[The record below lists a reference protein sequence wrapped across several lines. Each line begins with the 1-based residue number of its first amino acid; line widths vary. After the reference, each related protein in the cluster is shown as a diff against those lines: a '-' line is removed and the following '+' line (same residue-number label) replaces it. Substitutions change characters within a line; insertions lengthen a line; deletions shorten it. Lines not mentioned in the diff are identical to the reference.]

1 MFPDVPARLGGP
13 AGGPGFDPLALVM
26 DWRMIAVVMVGAI
39 LWLTRRAL
47 LARQAARFGGTPD
60 ETLRGRLDSDLP
72 PAIEIIAFAGQDR
85 HAQSSGEALVMRTT
99 PGLRLIAVVI
109 GAACLWMLLGPSYGV
124 WLPAGWITWAVAA
137 GVPVAIIGTYTFEAR
152 VDRDSLTIIHF
163 VHWRR
168 VWRWRDLN
176 ALYDDGA
183 YSWRLDFT
191 TGRARLPKH
200 LVGMPGFLSLVRAQ
214 LDRNAD
220 TDARTARG

>member
-13 AGGPGFDPLALVM
+13 ADGPGFDPLALFM
-26 DWRMIAVVMVGAI
+26 DWRVIAMILFGVM
-39 LWLTRRAL
+39 LWFIRRAL
-47 LARQAARFGGTPD
+47 VARQAARLGGAPT
-60 ETLRGRLDSDLP
+60 ETLRGRLDSALP

-99 PGLRLIAVVI
+99 PGLRLIAVGI
-109 GAACLWMLLGPSYGV
+109 GAACLWMLLGPFYGV
-124 WLPAGWITWAVAA
+124 WMPAGGITWAVAA
-137 GVPVAIIGTYTFEAR
+137 SVVVAVIGTFTFEAR
-152 VDRDSLTIIHF
+152 VDRDALTIIHF

-168 VWRWRDLN
+168 VWLWRDLN

-191 TGRARLPKH
+191 SGRARLPKH

-220 TDARTARG
+220 ADARTARG